1 MEIMKA
7 FETVT
12 SRIKSWVDEN
22 KVQKVVGKGL
32 SSNDYTITD
41 KNKVASMPNDLVI
54 LDGKLYLAQDGTPL
68 ENSAVTL
75 PEGGGGSTSG
85 SITLINN
92 LSSSDITSVVDGDV
106 LLEFNYKSSED
117 ETGNGTA
124 YVYVGDVL
132 KKTEKISPGDNT
144 INIGSCVSEGI
155 NVVKL
160 TCMDKYSNSLSLSYT
175 VEIIS
180 LRLYSSFDDTIPY
193 KSSINYTYTP
203 VINATKTVYFIL
215 DGDDEILEPA
225 VITTSGRQETY
236 VIPKQTHGSHTLE
249 VFFTVNINGEEV
261 PSNHLYYD
269 LICVDDEGT
278 TPVIS
283 CSYHND
289 KIKQFET
296 IVVPYVVYSPTSL
309 TSNIS
314 LRVNGNVVNQ
324 LTVDRTKQNWSFRA
338 DEYGEIT
345 LTISCGAV
353 NKTLSINVE
362 QSEIDVDA
370 TTGDLELYLSS
381 YGRNNNEAN
390 PNTWSYG
397 DISASFSN
405 FNFVSDGWQLDD
417 DGVTVLRVSGN
428 ARLEIPANIFASD
441 FRSTGKTIEIEFAAT
456 EVLDYE
462 TVIISC
468 MSGGRGIQIT
478 PQRADI
484 FSEQSTIGT
493 QYKEN
498 EHIRISFV
506 VEKRSENCFVLVYIN
521 GILSGVEVYPTDD
534 DFTQS
539 PPVGITIGSNYC
551 TTNIYCVRV
560 YNNSLTRH
568 QILDNWIAD
577 TQNGALMLD
586 RYSRNQVYN
595 AYGDVTIDKLPVDL
609 PYLIIR
615 ASTLPQSKGDKKT
628 CSGRYV
634 DVMDATK
641 SFTFS
646 NAQIDVQGTSSQYYY
661 VKNYKIKFKNGF
673 QDNNGTIHDSYQLNN
688 NAVPTNTF
696 TFKADV
702 ASSEGANNVVLAKI
716 YNDLCPVLTAPQK
729 KDPRVRQTIDG
740 HPIVVFWD
748 DGTNIT
754 FLGKYNF
761 NNDKGTQEVFGFSEG
776 DES

>member
-1 MEIMKA
+1 VGDKKLSIIEAIQKTTEQIRDWSIDK
-7 FETVT
+7 F
-12 SRIKSWVDEN
+12 SGKVD
-22 KVQKVVGKGL
+22 KVSGKGL
-32 SSNDYTITD
+32 STNDYTMAD
-41 KNKVASMPNDLVI
+41 KNKVANMPNDLVI
-54 LDGKLYLAQDGTPL
+54 LDGKLYLAQDGMPL
-68 ENSAVTL
+68 ADSAVTL
-75 PEGGGGSTSG
+75 PEGGGGGASSG
-85 SITLINN
+85 AVTLTNN
-92 LSSSDITSVVDGDV
+92 LSSTDITAVLGGDA
-106 LLEFNYKSSED
+106 LLQFNYMSNED

-132 KKTEKISPGDNT
+132 KMTKTISPGNNT
-144 INIGSCVSEGI
+144 INIGTCVIEGT
-155 NVVKL
+155 NVVRL
-160 TCMDKYSNSLSLSYT
+160 TCMDQYSNYRNLSYT
-175 VEIIS
+175 VEVVS
-180 LRLYSSFDDTIPY
+180 LQLYSTFDDTIPY
-193 KSSINYTYTP
+193 NDDINYPYTP
-203 VINATKTVYFIL
+203 VINATKTMHFIL
-215 DGDDEILEPA
+215 DGSEIGTAE
-225 VITTSGRQETY
+225 VTTSGRQETY
-236 VIPKQTHGSHTLE
+236 VIPKQPHGSHLLE
-249 VFFTVNINGEEV
+249 VYFTANINDAEV
-261 PSNHLYYD
+261 ESNHLYYD
-269 LICVDDEGT
+269 LMCIVDGGT
-278 TPVIS
+278 TPIIS

-314 LRVNGNVVNQ
+314 LRVNGNVINQ

-362 QSEIDVDA
+362 QSDIHVEA
-370 TTGDLELYLSS
+370 TSGDLELYLSS

-390 PNTWSYG
+390 PNIWSYG
-397 DISASFSN
+397 DISATFSN

-417 DGVTVLRVSGN
+417 DGITVLRVAGD
-428 ARLEIPANIFASD
+428 ARLEIPANIFAND
-441 FRSTGKTIEIEFAAT
+441 FRSTGKTIEVEFAAT

-462 TVIISC
+462 SVIISC
-468 MSGGRGIQIT
+468 MSGNRGIKIT
-478 PQRADI
+478 AQRADL
-484 FSEQSTIGT
+484 FSAQSTIGT

-506 VEKRSENCFVLVYIN
+506 VEKKSENCFLLVYIN
-521 GILSGVEVYPTDD
+521 GILSGGEVYSTED
-534 DFTQS
+534 DFAQT

-551 TTNIYCVRV
+551 TTDVYCIRV

-595 AYGDVTIDKLPVDL
+595 VYGDVTIDKLPADL
-609 PYLIIR
+609 PYMIIR
-615 ASTLPQSKGDKKT
+615 ANTLPQYKGDKKT

-673 QDNNGTIHDSYQLNN
+673 QDNNGTVSDSYQLNIN
-688 NAVPTNTF
+688 VIPTDTF

-716 YNDLCPVLTAPQK
+716 YNELCPVLTAPQK
-729 KDPRVRQTIDG
+729 EDPRVRQTIDG
-740 HPIVVFWD
+740 HPIVIFWD
-748 DGTNIT
+748 DGTNTT
-754 FLGKYNF
+754 FLGKMYLP
-761 NNDKGTQEVFGFSEG
+761 K
-776 DES
+776 